1 MVRSNYPSTI
11 FWNKFC
17 FIQNTKQYLKNFQ
30 SIKKISNGFQ
40 LTQSCSTKLNV
51 LSSLK
56 NNIFFLFYV
65 ICYHIKKPRELFL
78 QICSLDH
85 GIPRPLGSE
94 PKVIPL
100 FLNKY
105 KTLTISGRII
115 RPRIAQ
121 TCSIFSIWLTKNDDE
136 VKKILLFIAG
146 LYHSSKILFKFLKKI
161 GLSKSFFWDLHR
173 LFFGTAILSLL
184 QYFSYKNIFIKS
196 SPQNFQN
203 CIVLINC

>member
-1 MVRSNYPSTI
+1 M
-11 FWNKFC
+11 
-17 FIQNTKQYLKNFQ
+17 
-30 SIKKISNGFQ
+30 
-40 LTQSCSTKLNV
+40 

-121 TCSIFSIWLTKNDDE
+121 TCSIFSIRLTKNDDE

-146 LYHSSKILFKFLKKI
+146 LYHSLKILFKFLKK
-161 GLSKSFFWDLHR
+161 KSVFLNRFFEISIV
-173 LFFGTAILSLL
+173 FFGTVIFSILK
-184 QYFSYKNIFIKS
+184 YFSYENIFIKCS
-196 SPQNFQN
+196 HQNLQN
-203 CIVLINC
+203 RVVLIS